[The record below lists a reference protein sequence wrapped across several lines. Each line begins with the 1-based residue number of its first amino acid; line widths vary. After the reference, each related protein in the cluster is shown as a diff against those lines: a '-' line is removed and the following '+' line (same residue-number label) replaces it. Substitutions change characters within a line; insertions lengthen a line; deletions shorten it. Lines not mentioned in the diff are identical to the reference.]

1 MKQQKSAVRVIVA
14 LLIFIIGSTP
24 LFAQHTYKFRDSLGT
39 YEVKFTPRDPDTEF
53 KASPIKPL
61 LPKTHELRYGIAW
74 GGTDWSGEPA
84 FTWELGNFAT
94 EERGY
99 TSPTVWLT
107 HNFDYG
113 FWINEWLSIGGTLT
127 WTSGRRHMYSHYTHK
142 RLDVDRVD
150 YIKIMPTLRFAWIRR
165 GIVQVYSSVSLGAG
179 LEIRDN
185 IYDKNIYEAFCAF
198 DIKPL
203 GLSVGRR
210 FFGFIEAG
218 YGTRGIINAGFGY
231 RFNTK
236 QK

>member
-1 MKQQKSAVRVIVA
+1 MGHRSMYRY
-14 LLIFIIGSTP
+14 TN
-24 LFAQHTYKFRDSLGT
+24 HTKI
-39 YEVKFTPRDPDTEF
+39 DT
-53 KASPIKPL
+53 
-61 LPKTHELRYGIAW
+61 
-74 GGTDWSGEPA
+74 
-84 FTWELGNFAT
+84 
-94 EERGY
+94 
-99 TSPTVWLT
+99 
-107 HNFDYG
+107 
-113 FWINEWLSIGGTLT
+113 
-127 WTSGRRHMYSHYTHK
+127 
-142 RLDVDRVD
+142 DRVD
-150 YIKIMPTLRFAWIRR
+150 YIGFMPTVRFAWVRR